1 MKKWKSGPLG
11 PRPAGKIF
19 ASFSPCGPYE
29 APMKPKFELL
39 DRPLIERILAEAFQL
54 IENPGVRVA
63 PYVEDLLRAAG
74 IMVNEGVA
82 HIPESLA
89 RRQLELVPREFC
101 LYDRQGNPAVH
112 YGGDAVHF
120 DPGSSCLN
128 ILDPETQQP
137 RPALSAD
144 LVRLVQVA
152 EMLPQF
158 AAQSTAIVC
167 NDIPQEIGDWYRL
180 LLVLWYSE
188 KPVVTGAFSAGSLH
202 ALIDLL
208 AIESGGRDALRQH
221 PRAVFDVCPSPPL
234 NWSEFASQNLV
245 DLARAGVPAEI
256 VSMPLAGA
264 TAPVTLAGSVV
275 QHAAECISGI
285 VIHQLAQPGAP
296 IVWGGAPAIF
306 DMRTGRTPMGAIETA
321 MLDVACA
328 QVGKYLGLPTH
339 AYMVAGDGRLIDA
352 QVEMESGMSA
362 VLGAL
367 TGINMISGAGMLD
380 FHACH
385 SIEKLVIDAEAIA
398 SAQRLIEGIEPHGH
412 SLALAMFAQT
422 GLQGDF
428 LKLKETRA
436 LFRKE
441 QHFPSPVIDR
451 GFPDGA
457 GSVLERARE
466 RVEQLAAEYRRPP
479 ILADREQAMLNF
491 AETECARAGLRD
503 LPGITALSFKPAS

>member
-1 MKKWKSGPLG
+1 
-11 PRPAGKIF
+11 
-19 ASFSPCGPYE
+19 
-29 APMKPKFELL
+29 MKPKFELL
-39 DRPLIERILAEAFQL
+39 DPPFIERILAEAFQL
-54 IENPGVRVA
+54 IEDPGVRVA
-63 PYVEDLLRAAG
+63 PYVEELLRAAG
-74 IMVNEGVA
+74 IPVKDSVA
-82 HIPESLA
+82 HIPEPLA
-89 RRQLELVPREFC
+89 RRMLELVPRGFC
-101 LYDRQGNPAVH
+101 LYDRLGKPAVH
-112 YGGDAVHF
+112 YGGDTVHF
-120 DPGSSCLN
+120 DPGSSCVN

-137 RPALSAD
+137 RPAISAD

-158 AAQSTAIVC
+158 AAQSTAMVC
-167 NDIPQEIGDWYRL
+167 NDVPQDIGDWYRL

-188 KPVVTGAFSAGSLH
+188 KTVVTGAFSAGSLH
-202 ALIDLL
+202 TLIDLL
-208 AIESGGRDALRQH
+208 AIESGGREVLRQH
-221 PRAVFDVCPSPPL
+221 PRAIFDVCPSPPL

-285 VIHQLAQPGAP
+285 TIHQLAQPGAP

-339 AYMVAGDGRLIDA
+339 AYMVAGDARVIDA

-380 FHACH
+380 FLACH
-385 SIEKLVIDAEAIA
+385 SIEKLVIDSEAIA
-398 SAQRLIEGIEPHGH
+398 SAQRLIEGIEPRGD

-422 GLQGDF
+422 GLHGDF
-428 LKLKETRA
+428 LKLKETRS

-451 GFPDGA
+451 GLSPTDGSNP
-457 GSVLERARE
+457 GILERAGRRVNELLSTYE
-466 RVEQLAAEYRRPP
+466 RHPLPP
-479 ILADREQAMLNF
+479 EIEKEIIAF
-491 AETECARAGLRD
+491 AEREGSRVGLEG
-503 LPGITALSFKPAS
+503 LPGILRPETQEATLTK

>member
-1 MKKWKSGPLG
+1 M
-11 PRPAGKIF
+11 R
-19 ASFSPCGPYE
+19 
-29 APMKPKFELL
+29 PKFELL
-39 DRPLIERILAEAFQL
+39 DKPLIERILDEAFQL
-54 IENPGVRVA
+54 IEDPGVRVA
-63 PYVEDLLRAAG
+63 PYVEDLLRGAG
-74 IMVNEGVA
+74 ITVKDGVA
-82 HIPESLA
+82 HIPEALA
-89 RRQLELVPREFC
+89 RRLLDLVPRGFC
-101 LYDRQGNPAVH
+101 VYDRNGKPAVH
-112 YGGDAVHF
+112 YGGDSVHF

-128 ILDPETQQP
+128 ILDPETQQS
-137 RPALSAD
+137 RPALSGD

-158 AAQSTAIVC
+158 AAQSTAMVC
-167 NDIPQEIGDWYRL
+167 NDVPQEIGDWYRL

-188 KPVVTGAFSAGSLH
+188 KPVVTGAFSASSLH
-202 ALIDLL
+202 TLIELL
-208 AIESGGRDALRQH
+208 TLESGGREVLRKT

-245 DLARAGVPAEI
+245 DLARAGIPAEI

-275 QHAAECISGI
+275 QHAAECIIGI
-285 VIHQLAQPGAP
+285 TIHQLAQPGAP

-339 AYMVAGDGRLIDA
+339 AYMVAGDGRVIDA

-380 FHACH
+380 FLACH

-398 SAQRLIEGIEPHGH
+398 SAQRLIEGVEPRGD
-412 SLALAMFAQT
+412 SLAMAMFAQT
-422 GLQGDF
+422 GLSGDF

-441 QHFPSPVIDR
+441 QHFPSSVIDR
-451 GFPDGA
+451 GLLASDSHIPDI
-457 GSVLERARE
+457 LQRARQ
-466 RVEQLAAEYRRPP
+466 RVDELLSGYEHRPLP
-479 ILADREQAMLNF
+479 PDREEALIAF
-491 AETECARAGLRD
+491 AKREAKASGLEG
-503 LPGITALSFKPAS
+503 LPGIHSSTYAHEAGLMK

>member
-1 MKKWKSGPLG
+1 M
-11 PRPAGKIF
+11 RPKL
-19 ASFSPCGPYE
+19 
-29 APMKPKFELL
+29 ELL
-39 DRPLIERILAEAFQL
+39 DKALIERILDEAFQL
-54 IENPGVRVA
+54 IEDPGVRVA

-74 IMVNEGVA
+74 ITVKEGVA
-82 HIPESLA
+82 HIPEVLA
-89 RRQLELVPREFC
+89 RRLLDLAPRGFC
-101 LYDRQGNPAVH
+101 LYDRLGKPAVH
-112 YGGDAVHF
+112 YNADSVHF

-128 ILDPETQQP
+128 ILDAETQQP
-137 RPALSAD
+137 RPAMSAD

-152 EMLPQF
+152 EMVPQF
-158 AAQSTAIVC
+158 AAQSTALVC
-167 NDIPQEIGDWYRL
+167 NDVPPEIGDWYRL

-188 KPVVTGAFSAGSLH
+188 KPMVTGAFSAQSLH
-202 ALIDLL
+202 TLIDLL
-208 AIESGGRDALRQH
+208 AIESGGRENLRRQ
-221 PRAVFDVCPSPPL
+221 PRAIFDVCPSPPL

-264 TAPVTLAGSVV
+264 TAPVTLVGSVV

-285 VIHQLAQPGAP
+285 TIHQLAQPGAP

-306 DMRTGRTPMGAIETA
+306 DMRTGKTPMGAIETA
-321 MLDVACA
+321 MLDLACS

-339 AYMVAGDGRLIDA
+339 AYLVAGDGRVVDG

-367 TGINMISGAGMLD
+367 AGINMISGAGMLD
-380 FHACH
+380 FLACH

-398 SAQRLIEGIEPHGH
+398 SAQRLLEGIQPRGT
-412 SLALAMFAQT
+412 SLALEMFAQT

-441 QHFPSPVIDR
+441 QHFPSAVIDR
-451 GFPDGA
+451 GLPAPDG
-457 GSVLERARE
+457 SSPDILQRARNRVHELVCTYE
-466 RVEQLAAEYRRPP
+466 RHPLSANVEQELLAFAQ
-479 ILADREQAMLNF
+479 RE
-491 AETECARAGLRD
+491 TKPTGLD
-503 LPGITALSFKPAS
+503 GLPGILSPELAHGPR

>member
-1 MKKWKSGPLG
+1 M
-11 PRPAGKIF
+11 R
-19 ASFSPCGPYE
+19 
-29 APMKPKFELL
+29 PKFELL
-39 DRPLIERILAEAFQL
+39 DKPLIERVLGEAFQL
-54 IENPGVRVA
+54 IEEPGVRVA
-63 PYVEDLLRAAG
+63 PYVEDLLRSAG
-74 IMVNEGVA
+74 VTVKDGIA
-82 HIPESLA
+82 HIPEPLA
-89 RRQLELVPREFC
+89 RRLLELVPREFY
-101 LYDRQGNPAVH
+101 LYDRLGKPAVH

-137 RPALSAD
+137 RPAISAD
-144 LVRLVQVA
+144 LIHLVQVA

-158 AAQSTAIVC
+158 AAQSTAMVC
-167 NDIPQEIGDWYRL
+167 NDVPQEIGDWYRL

-188 KPVVTGAFSAGSLH
+188 KPVVTGAFSASSLH
-202 ALIDLL
+202 TLIDLV
-208 AIESGGRDALRQH
+208 AIESGGRDALRQR
-221 PRAVFDVCPSPPL
+221 PRAIFDVCPSPPL

-285 VIHQLAQPGAP
+285 VIDQLAQPGAP

-380 FHACH
+380 FLACH

-398 SAQRLIEGIEPHGH
+398 SAQRLIEGIEPRGD

-422 GLQGDF
+422 GLHGDF
-428 LKLKETRA
+428 LKLKETRS

-441 QHFPSPVIDR
+441 QHFPSSVIDR
-451 GFPDGA
+451 GLSTIDGSNP
-457 GSVLERARE
+457 GILDRARQRVGEVLSTYE
-466 RVEQLAAEYRRPP
+466 RHPLPPEIEREMLA
-479 ILADREQAMLNF
+479 F
-491 AETECARAGLRD
+491 AEREGIKAGLEG
-503 LPGITALSFKPAS
+503 LPGILGPEYAHEAGRTR

>member
-1 MKKWKSGPLG
+1 M
-11 PRPAGKIF
+11 R
-19 ASFSPCGPYE
+19 
-29 APMKPKFELL
+29 PKFELL
-39 DRPLIERILAEAFQL
+39 DKPMIERILGEAFQL
-54 IENPGVRVA
+54 IEDPGVRVA

-74 IMVNEGVA
+74 ITVKEGVA

-89 RRQLELVPREFC
+89 RRLLELVPSDFF
-101 LYDRQGNPAVH
+101 LYDRSGKPAVH
-112 YGGDAVHF
+112 YGGDHVHF

-137 RPALSAD
+137 RPAVSAD
-144 LVRLVQVA
+144 LARLVQVA

-158 AAQSTAIVC
+158 VAQSTAMVC
-167 NDIPQEIGDWYRL
+167 NDVPQEIGDWYRL
-180 LLVLWYSE
+180 LVVLWYSQ
-188 KPVVTGAFSAGSLH
+188 KPIVTGAFSAFSLH
-202 ALIDLL
+202 TLIDLL
-208 AIESGGRDALRQH
+208 AIESGGREALRQH

-234 NWSEFASQNLV
+234 NWSEFASQNLA
-245 DLARAGVPAEI
+245 DLARAGIPAEI

-264 TAPVTLAGSVV
+264 AAPVTLAGSVV

-306 DMRTGRTPMGAIETA
+306 DMRTGKTPMGAIETA

-339 AYMVAGDGRLIDA
+339 AYMVAGDGRVIDA

-362 VLGAL
+362 ALGAL

-380 FHACH
+380 FLACH

-398 SAQRLIEGIEPHGH
+398 SAQRLIEGIEPRGD
-412 SLALAMFAQT
+412 SLAVAMFAQT
-422 GLQGDF
+422 GLHGDF
-428 LKLKETRA
+428 LKLKETRS

-441 QHFPSPVIDR
+441 QHFPSVVIDR
-451 GFPDGA
+451 GLPDMDR
-457 GSVLERARE
+457 SNPSILERARQRVDELVATYE
-466 RVEQLAAEYRRPP
+466 RRPLASEVEQEM
-479 ILADREQAMLNF
+479 IDF
-491 AETECARAGLRD
+491 AEREGKKAGLEN
-503 LPGITALSFKPAS
+503 LPEILHPEYAHEQGLIK

>member
-1 MKKWKSGPLG
+1 
-11 PRPAGKIF
+11 
-19 ASFSPCGPYE
+19 
-29 APMKPKFELL
+29 MKPKFELL
-39 DRPLIERILAEAFQL
+39 DPPFIERILAEAFQL

-74 IMVNEGVA
+74 ITVNEGVA

-101 LYDRQGNPAVH
+101 LYDRLGRPAVH
-112 YGGDAVHF
+112 YGGNSVHF

-128 ILDPETQQP
+128 ILDPGTQQP
-137 RPALSAD
+137 RPAISAD

-158 AAQSTAIVC
+158 TAQSTAMVC
-167 NDIPQEIGDWYRL
+167 NDVPQEIGDWYRL

-202 ALIDLL
+202 TLIDLL
-208 AIESGGRDALRQH
+208 AIESGGREALRQH
-221 PRAVFDVCPSPPL
+221 PRAIFDVCPSPPL

-285 VIHQLAQPGAP
+285 TIHQLAQPGAP

-306 DMRTGRTPMGAIETA
+306 DMRTGKTPMGAIETA

-339 AYMVAGDGRLIDA
+339 AYMVAGDGRVIDA
-352 QVEMESGMSA
+352 QVAMESGMSA

-380 FHACH
+380 FLACH
-385 SIEKLVIDAEAIA
+385 SIEKLVIDAEGIA
-398 SAQRLIEGIEPHGH
+398 SVQRLIEGIEPRGD

-422 GLQGDF
+422 GLHGDF
-428 LKLKETRA
+428 LKLKETRS

-441 QHFPSPVIDR
+441 QHSPSAVIDR
-451 GFPDGA
+451 GLSPTDGSNP
-457 GSVLERARE
+457 GILERARQRVNELLSTYE
-466 RVEQLAAEYRRPP
+466 RHPLPP
-479 ILADREQAMLNF
+479 QIESEMIAF
-491 AETECARAGLRD
+491 AEREGLKAGLEG
-503 LPGITALSFKPAS
+503 LPGILCPEWQEASMTK